1 MIRRGMD
8 RVSRRARIVRA
19 WLARRVIKYKP
30 ELRWYLIYGLPRS
43 GTSYMLRIVSACSAL
58 YVGDWGLAPILDP
71 VPDWLESR
79 SASAFDY
86 IRFNYERLLRDISNN
101 ILDNAYLGEGN
112 QLDLVYKQAALGSN
126 QYQVFV
132 KMWGRPAR
140 TIFCLR
146 EPTGYIASA
155 VRKFIYD
162 SVERLQEVY
171 IDSINSYLQ
180 IGGDIFEYT
189 PDLSVSDYISF
200 LQPLNFKGK
209 CLPPFQYKGEQ
220 DHEHV
225 TDEMWSAYYRV
236 KEFVRR

>member
-8 RVSRRARIVRA
+8 RVSRAARIVRA
-19 WLARRVIKYKP
+19 WLARRAINHKSK
-30 ELRWYLIYGLPRS
+30 LRWCLVYGPPRS
-43 GTSYMLRIVSACSAL
+43 GTSYMLRIVSTCSTL
-58 YVGDWGLAPILDP
+58 YVSDWGLAPILDP
-71 VPDWLESR
+71 VPDWLKIR
-79 SASAFDY
+79 SSSDFDY
-86 IRFNYERLLRDISNN
+86 IRFDYERFLENISNN

-112 QLDLVYKQAALGSN
+112 QLDLVYKQATLGLN
-126 QYQVFV
+126 QYQVFAR
-132 KMWGRPAR
+132 MWGPPAR

-155 VRKFIYD
+155 VGKFIYD

-171 IDSINSYLQ
+171 IASINSYLQ

-225 TDEMWSAYYRV
+225 TDEMWSAYYRI
-236 KEFVRR
+236 KEFVTP

>member
-1 MIRRGMD
+1 MIRRVID
-8 RVSRRARIVRA
+8 RVSWKARIVRA
-19 WLARRVIKYKP
+19 WLARRAVKRKP
-30 ELRWYLIYGLPRS
+30 ELTWWLIYGPPRS
-43 GTSYMLRIVSACSAL
+43 GTTHILRMVKACSTL
-58 YVGDWGLAPILDP
+58 YVSDWGLAPILNP
-71 VPDWLESR
+71 VLDWLKIR
-79 SASAFDY
+79 SSPDFDY
-86 IRFNYERLLRDISNN
+86 IRFDYDRFLENISNN
-101 ILDNAYLGEGN
+101 VLDNAYLGEGN
-112 QLDLVYKQAALGSN
+112 QLDLVYKQATLGPN

-162 SVERLQEVY
+162 PVERLQEVY
-171 IDSINSYLQ
+171 IDSIKSYLQ

-189 PDLSVSDYISF
+189 PDLSVSDYTSF
-200 LQPLNFKGK
+200 LEPLNFEGK

-225 TDEMWSAYYRV
+225 TDEMWSAYYRI
-236 KEFVRR
+236 KEFVTC

>member
-1 MIRRGMD
+1 
-8 RVSRRARIVRA
+8 
-19 WLARRVIKYKP
+19 
-30 ELRWYLIYGLPRS
+30 
-43 GTSYMLRIVSACSAL
+43 
-58 YVGDWGLAPILDP
+58 
-71 VPDWLESR
+71 
-79 SASAFDY
+79 
-86 IRFNYERLLRDISNN
+86 
-101 ILDNAYLGEGN
+101 
-112 QLDLVYKQAALGSN
+112 
-126 QYQVFV
+126 
-132 KMWGRPAR
+132 MWGPPAR

-155 VRKFIYD
+155 INKFIYD

-189 PDLSVSDYISF
+189 PDLSVPDYISF
-200 LQPLNFKGK
+200 LEPLSFKDK

-225 TDEMWSAYYRV
+225 TDEMWSAYYRI